1 MTEQSWP
8 KIFTDKDDFIRQ
20 YRLACERE
28 FSKPHEALGPQ
39 ERYYAMASLIADKAK
54 ALRGNSLKQA
64 NDKGEKTVYY
74 FSIEFLLGP
83 LLDNYLLNFGIRDIV
98 KAACKDLDMRLDDI
112 ERYESDPG
120 LGNGGLGRL
129 AACFLDSMAALGIN
143 GNGNGMRYRYGL
155 FKQAIE
161 GGRQVEKMD
170 NWLEHG
176 FPWET
181 RRNESSVLIRFGGQV
196 VRHEENGRYW
206 FTQEGGELVKA
217 VPYDV
222 PIVGYGA
229 KKVNNL
235 RLWSAEPAEENFDL
249 DAFNAGD
256 YAKAMKFRS
265 DVEAISQ
272 ILYPNDA
279 GEHGRLL
286 RLKQEY
292 LFVSAGLQTIL
303 RDYLKKYGDDNWE
316 DLGKHVS
323 IHTNDTHPAMCGPE
337 LMRLLVDEHGVDFD
351 LAFKIAQETISYTN
365 HTIMPE
371 ALEKWPISTFR
382 NLLPRTYMFIEEIDR
397 RYRESFPHTD
407 PNWQEEF
414 KNTAILWDGQIRMA
428 NLSVIFANS
437 VNGVSALH
445 TGILEATTL
454 HDFYKLTPE
463 KFNNKTNGISHRR
476 FLGNAN
482 PKYAKLVCDVLGEG
496 WLGDA
501 NRLSELEKYEDDPS
515 FLEQF
520 EKAKEWDKQRLAD
533 YIKETTGTVLDTNM
547 VFDVQVKRFH
557 AYKRQLLNVF
567 KILDIYNR
575 LLADPSF
582 KPRPTAFIFS
592 GKAAQS
598 YTFAKEVIRLINS
611 VADVINNDKRVNDV
625 IRVAFVPNFAVSSAQ
640 LIYPAAEISEQI
652 SWAGSE
658 ASGTSNMKLMMNG
671 AITLG
676 TYDGANVEIAKLV
689 GEENIKIFG
698 LRTEE
703 VDALRASGN
712 YWAYDLLKKDPDRLG
727 RIVNQLKDGTFARL
741 SGNFDSIYDELMVGN
756 DHDLVLKDFYS
767 YVDAWEELTQAYGDR
782 ARWNRAAVHN
792 TARSGYFS
800 SDRTIREYAHDIW
813 HIDA

>member
-1 MTEQSWP
+1 MTEQSVP
-8 KIFTDKDDFIRQ
+8 KIFTDKEDFIKQ

-28 FSKPHEALGPQ
+28 FSKPHEELGPQ
-39 ERYYAMASLIADKAK
+39 ERYYAMASLIAGKAK
-54 ALRGNSLKQA
+54 ALRGDTLQQA

-98 KAACKDLDMRLDDI
+98 KAACKDLGMQLDDI

-155 FKQAIE
+155 FRQAIE

-222 PIVGYGA
+222 PIVGYGG

-303 RDYLKKYGDDNWE
+303 RDYKKKYGDENWE

-337 LMRLLVDEHGVDFD
+337 LMKLLVDEHGVDFD

-382 NLLPRTYMFIEEIDR
+382 DLLPRTYMFIEEIDR
-397 RYRESFPHTD
+397 RYREGFPHTD

-414 KNTAILWDGQIRMA
+414 RNTAILWDGQIRMA

-501 NRLSELEKYEDDPS
+501 NKLAELEKYEDDPS

-533 YIKETTGTVLDTNM
+533 YVKETTGTVLDTSM

-689 GEENIKIFG
+689 GDENIKIFG

-727 RIVNQLKDGTFARL
+727 RIVNQLKDGAFARL

-782 ARWNRAAVHN
+782 AKWNRAAVHN

>member
-397 RYRESFPHTD
+397 RYREGFPHTD

>member
-8 KIFTDKDDFIRQ
+8 KIFTDKDDFIKQ

-28 FSKPHEALGPQ
+28 FSKPHEELGSQ
-39 ERYYAMASLIADKAK
+39 ERYYAMASLIAGKAK
-54 ALRGNSLKQA
+54 ALRGDTLQQA

-98 KAACKDLDMRLDDI
+98 KAACKDLGMWLDDI
-112 ERYESDPG
+112 ERCESDPG

-155 FKQAIE
+155 FRQAIE

-222 PIVGYGA
+222 PIVGYGG

-303 RDYLKKYGDDNWE
+303 RDYKKKYGDDVWE

-351 LAFKIAQETISYTN
+351 LAFKIAQQTISYTN

-382 NLLPRTYMFIEEIDR
+382 DLLPRTYMFIEEVDR
-397 RYRESFPHTD
+397 RYREGFPHTD

-501 NRLSELEKYEDDPS
+501 NKLAELEKYEDDPS

-533 YIKETTGTVLDTNM
+533 YVKETTGTVLDTSM

-575 LLADPSF
+575 LLTDPSF

-625 IRVAFVPNFAVSSAQ
+625 IRVAFVPNFAVSSAE

-712 YWAYDLLKKDPDRLG
+712 YWAYDLLKKDPNRLG

>member
-28 FSKPHEALGPQ
+28 FSKPHEELGSQ
-39 ERYYAMASLIADKAK
+39 ERYYAMASLIAGKAK
-54 ALRGNSLKQA
+54 ALRGDTLQQA

-98 KAACKDLDMRLDDI
+98 KAACKDLGMRLDDI
-112 ERYESDPG
+112 ERCESDPG

-155 FKQAIE
+155 FRQAIE

-222 PIVGYGA
+222 PIVGYGG

-303 RDYLKKYGDDNWE
+303 RDYKKKYGDENWE

-382 NLLPRTYMFIEEIDR
+382 DLLPRTYMFIEEIDR

-428 NLSVIFANS
+428 NVSVIFANS

-501 NRLSELEKYEDDPS
+501 NKLAELEKYEDDPS

-533 YIKETTGTVLDTNM
+533 YVKETTGTVLDTSM

-625 IRVAFVPNFAVSSAQ
+625 IRVAFVPNFAVSSAE

-712 YWAYDLLKKDPDRLG
+712 YWAYDLLKKDPNRLG

>member
-8 KIFTDKDDFIRQ
+8 KIFTDKDDFIKQ

-28 FSKPHEALGPQ
+28 FSKPHEELGSQ
-39 ERYYAMASLIADKAK
+39 ERYYAMASLIAGKAK
-54 ALRGNSLKQA
+54 ALRGDTLQQA

-98 KAACKDLDMRLDDI
+98 KAACKDLGMRLDDI
-112 ERYESDPG
+112 ERCESDPG

-155 FKQAIE
+155 FRQAIE

-222 PIVGYGA
+222 PIVGYGG

-303 RDYLKKYGDDNWE
+303 RDYKKKYGDENWE

-371 ALEKWPISTFR
+371 ALEKWPISKFR
-382 NLLPRTYMFIEEIDR
+382 DLLPRTYMFIEEIDR
-397 RYRESFPHTD
+397 RYREGFPHTD

-414 KNTAILWDGQIRMA
+414 RNTAILWDGQIRMA

-501 NRLSELEKYEDDPS
+501 NKLAELEKYEDDPS

-533 YIKETTGTVLDTNM
+533 YVKETTGTVLDTSM

-575 LLADPSF
+575 LLTDPSF

-625 IRVAFVPNFAVSSAQ
+625 IRVAFVPNFAVSSAE

-712 YWAYDLLKKDPDRLG
+712 YWAYDLLKKDPNRLG

>member
-8 KIFTDKDDFIRQ
+8 KIFTDKEDFIKQ

-28 FSKPHEALGPQ
+28 FSKSHEELGPQ
-39 ERYYAMASLIADKAK
+39 ERYYAMASLIAGKAK
-54 ALRGNSLKQA
+54 ALRGDTLQQA

-98 KAACKDLDMRLDDI
+98 KAACKDLGMQLDDI
-112 ERYESDPG
+112 ERCESDPG

-155 FKQAIE
+155 FRQAIE

-222 PIVGYGA
+222 PIVGYGG

-303 RDYLKKYGDDNWE
+303 RDYKKKYGDDVWE

-382 NLLPRTYMFIEEIDR
+382 DLLPRTYMFIEEVDR
-397 RYRESFPHTD
+397 RYREGFPHTD

-501 NRLSELEKYEDDPS
+501 NKLAELEKYEDDPS

-533 YIKETTGTVLDTNM
+533 YVKETTGTVLDTSM

-575 LLADPSF
+575 LLTDPSF

-625 IRVAFVPNFAVSSAQ
+625 IRVAFVPNFAVSSAE

-712 YWAYDLLKKDPDRLG
+712 YWAYDLLKKDPNRLG

>member
-1 MTEQSWP
+1 MTAKNSRIFQS
-8 KIFTDKDDFIRQ
+8 KEDFLSQ
-20 YRLACERE
+20 YRDACETFAGKGFE
-28 FSKPHEALGPQ
+28 ELNDQ
-39 ERYYAMASLIADKAK
+39 ERYYVLASLVASKAK
-54 ALRGNSLKQA
+54 NVRAAARPEGK
-64 NDKGEKTVYY
+64 EVYY
-74 FSIEFLLGP
+74 FSLEFLIGP
-83 LLDNYLLNFGIRDIV
+83 LLDNYLLNFGVRDIV
-98 KAACKDLDMRLDDI
+98 EEGCSELGTSLDRLLSQ
-112 ERYESDPG
+112 EVDPG

-129 AACFLDSMAALGIN
+129 AACFMDSMAALGIN

-155 FKQAIE
+155 FKQVIE
-161 GGRQVEKMD
+161 DGRQVEKMD

-181 RRNESSVLIRFGGQV
+181 RKNESDVIVQFGGNV

-206 FTQEGGELVKA
+206 FTQEGGDLVKA

-222 PIVGYGA
+222 PIVGYGG
-229 KKVNNL
+229 KTVNNL

-272 ILYPNDA
+272 ILYPNDS
-279 GEHGRLL
+279 GEHGRIL

-303 RDYLKKYGDDNWE
+303 RTYEKKYGPKWE
-316 DLGKHVS
+316 DLGKHVA

-337 LMRLLVDEHGVDFD
+337 LMRILVDDKGVDFD

-365 HTIMPE
+365 HTVMPE
-371 ALEKWPISTFR
+371 ALEKWPINTFR
-382 NLLPRTYMFIEEIDR
+382 ALLPRTYMFIEEIDR
-397 RYRESFPHTD
+397 RYREGFPHD
-407 PNWQEEF
+407 RDNWQDLLAQ
-414 KNTAILWDGQIRMA
+414 TAILWDGQVRMA
-428 NLSVIFANS
+428 NLSVIFSHS

-445 TGILEATTL
+445 TGILEAETL
-454 HDFYKLTPE
+454 HGFYELTPE

-482 PKYAKLVCDVLGEG
+482 PSYARLISNTIGDG
-496 WLGDA
+496 WLSDA
-501 NRLSELEKYEDDPS
+501 NELKKLEPYADDAS
-515 FLEQF
+515 FLEEF
-520 EKAKEWDKQRLAD
+520 EKAKLENKRRLAK
-533 YIKETTGTVLDTNM
+533 YIADTTGVELDTSM

-567 KILDIYNR
+567 KILDLYNR
-575 LLADPSF
+575 IISDSSF
-582 KPRPTAFIFS
+582 QPRPTAFVFS

-611 VADVINNDKRVNDV
+611 VAEVVNSDARVNDK

-676 TYDGANVEIAKLV
+676 TYDGANVEICKLV
-689 GEENIKIFG
+689 GDDNIKIFG

-703 VDALRASGN
+703 VENLRASGK
-712 YWAYDLLKKDPDRLG
+712 YWAWDAYNADRPRLG
-727 RIVNQLKDGTFARL
+727 RIVDELTDGTLAHL
-741 SGNFDSIYDELMVGN
+741 SGNFESIRDELMVNN

-767 YVDAWEELTQAYGDR
+767 YVSAWEELTASYADR
-782 ARWNRAAVHN
+782 KAWNRSAVLN

-800 SDRTIREYAHDIW
+800 SDRTIREYANDIW
-813 HIDA
+813 HIGD